1 MFTEHMFQTMLLNTK
16 EEEILKL
23 LLCKKLT
30 PSVKEIRLTVNIS
43 AQSRMVESKQEIP
56 LMANSKS

>member
-43 AQSRMVESKQEIP
+43 AQSRTVESKQEIP